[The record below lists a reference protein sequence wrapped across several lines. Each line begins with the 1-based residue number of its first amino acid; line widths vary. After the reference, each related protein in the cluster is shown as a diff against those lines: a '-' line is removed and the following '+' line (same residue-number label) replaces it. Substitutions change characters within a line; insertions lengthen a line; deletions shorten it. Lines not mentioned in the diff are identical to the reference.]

1 LYKDLEAAIMPMTAD
16 RLEALGE
23 LLNMDL
29 ETKTRSTKKLSST
42 IKELSAKLDDGQDIE
57 TKLRTAIKASGLTHY
72 AIAKMAAITPDV
84 LDRFVSG
91 QRGLNLSTASKV
103 AAVLGLGLFPIA
115 KRQSKTPSS
124 TKLKISR

>member
-1 LYKDLEAAIMPMTAD
+1 MVTHNNSTHRQPGRVARLYDDLDAAIIPLAGD

-23 LLNMDL
+23 LLTMADL
-29 ETKTRSTKKLSST
+29 ETKLRS
-42 IKELSAKLDDGQDIE
+42 
-57 TKLRTAIKASGLTHY
+57 AIKADGRTHY
-72 AIAKMAAITPDV
+72 ALGKAAAVTPDV

-115 KRQSKTPSS
+115 KRTTKTPSS
-124 TKLKISR
+124 SKLKISR